1 MKLTVII
8 RDDTPLIY
16 CSDSPSYRTVSFSLT
31 DEQIKTLALK
41 TDNEKYSMSILEGL
55 KAEDTE

>member
-16 CSDSPSYRTVSFSLT
+16 CGDSPSYRTVSFSLT
-31 DEQIKTLALK
+31 DEQVKMLELK
-41 TDNEKYSMSILEGL
+41 NAEEQYSASILERL
-55 KAEDTE
+55 KEDGKE